1 MHQARHDADSYQR
14 VEVITGLRR
23 RRDWSDAEK
32 ARILAESADPEVNI
46 SEVARRNGVS
56 RGLLNVWRRKA
67 RHASGELPQFVQVK
81 LDDGVEARPDAMSQT
96 RVLTS
101 PAERIEIVI
110 AGATVRVPT
119 GVDGPAGHDRAGP
132 PDRLPAG
139 HPFGAGTWHH
149 RGRMGSS
156 HGSRPE
162 LTRSRRIRRSR
173 PPGTVEFARC
183 ALRQGPERRTTVTEP
198 T

>member
-14 VEVITGLRR
+14 VEVITGRRR

-67 RHASGELPQFVQVK
+67 RHASSELPQFVQVK

-119 GVDGPAGHDRAGP
+119 GVDGRT
-132 PDRLPAG
+132 LE
-139 HPFGAGTWHH
+139 
-149 RGRMGSS
+149 SVLS
-156 HGSRPE
+156 
-162 LTRSRRIRRSR
+162 
-173 PPGTVEFARC
+173 
-183 ALRQGPERRTTVTEP
+183 ALRSTH
-198 T
+198 

>member
-14 VEVITGLRR
+14 VEVITGRRR

-67 RHASGELPQFVQVK
+67 RHAFSEGPQFVQVR
-81 LDDGVEARPDAMSQT
+81 LDDGVEARPDAVGQT
-96 RVLTS
+96 RVLTG
-101 PAERIEIVI
+101 PAERIEVVI

-119 GVDGPAGHDRAGP
+119 GVDG
-132 PDRLPAG
+132 
-139 HPFGAGTWHH
+139 
-149 RGRMGSS
+149 
-156 HGSRPE
+156 
-162 LTRSRRIRRSR
+162 LTLERVL
-173 PPGTVEFARC
+173 G
-183 ALRQGPERRTTVTEP
+183 ALRSTQ
-198 T
+198 